1 MSFFKYRSDFYSRG
15 IYSIEKTIARERARN
30 REFVIY
36 LLIYLNKLAYLQL
49 ITATLLKM
57 NFFLGTFKGFCLK
70 VSEDIMQSEKSKR
83 GSVCIYIYS
92 SSKKSMTFDLLPN

>member
-1 MSFFKYRSDFYSRG
+1 
-15 IYSIEKTIARERARN
+15 
-30 REFVIY
+30 
-36 LLIYLNKLAYLQL
+36 
-49 ITATLLKM
+49 M